1 MTHNGLPPN
10 KCSIKAATKCKTSV
24 HILNME
30 ICLKK
35 ETIKLYKNNA
45 KHIFCTIIENRVQCG
60 NRQIGPSEPTTFTTS
75 SSANSS
81 SLSLLLLVSRHD
93 RSRDMAALINF
104 VVRWSILQFT
114 FWEPPGPL
122 FSNRHQPD
130 PHHDLK
136 QPTQD
141 PPIPLIRIVKTAQV
155 HNIPSPKLKYFIE
168 LYLNSENLFIS

>member
-35 ETIKLYKNNA
+35 ETIKQYKNNA